1 MLLCLKCSSVQTV
14 LMSKSRVTGNYCS
27 LIPWSSPG
35 NYVSLYHGKYIQDTH
50 IRTHG
55 AGAALL
61 PRRTAQDGMEET
73 EGVDRLLSTPERETG
88 PAGQNHLHPHL
99 LTAAG
104 KGDRG
109 GAGGT
114 VGEGPRA
121 TVPPK

>member
-1 MLLCLKCSSVQTV
+1 
-14 LMSKSRVTGNYCS
+14 MSKSRVTGNYCAVIVW
-27 LIPWSSPG
+27 LCG
-35 NYVSLYHGKYIQDTH
+35 RKCVSLYHGKYIQDTH

-55 AGAALL
+55 AGSALL
-61 PRRTAQDGMEET
+61 SRRTAQDGLEET

-104 KGDRG
+104 QSNRG

>member
-1 MLLCLKCSSVQTV
+1 
-14 LMSKSRVTGNYCS
+14 MSKSRVTENYCAIIVW
-27 LIPWSSPG
+27 LCG
-35 NYVSLYHGKYIQDTH
+35 RKCVSLYHGKYIQDTH

-55 AGAALL
+55 TGTALL

-73 EGVDRLLSTPERETG
+73 KGVDRLLPTPERETG

-104 KGDRG
+104 QGDRG

-114 VGEGPRA
+114 VA
-121 TVPPK
+121 N

>member
-1 MLLCLKCSSVQTV
+1 
-14 LMSKSRVTGNYCS
+14 MSKSRVTGNYCS
-27 LIPWSSPG
+27 LIPWLSPG

-61 PRRTAQDGMEET
+61 SRRPAQDGMEET

-104 KGDRG
+104 QSNRG

-114 VGEGPRA
+114 VGEGAPRHR
-121 TVPPK
+121 TTEIKTGVDKSQRS